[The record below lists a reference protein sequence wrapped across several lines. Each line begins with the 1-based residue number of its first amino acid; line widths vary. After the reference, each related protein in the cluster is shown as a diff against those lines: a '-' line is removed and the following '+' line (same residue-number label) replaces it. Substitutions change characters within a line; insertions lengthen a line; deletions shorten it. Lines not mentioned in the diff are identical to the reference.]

1 MKKTLIIVLAAMLL
15 LSSAATASAAD
26 GDCPDGWETRT
37 VPGVSGTF
45 CYNPMFGY
53 TVGASNAQ
61 GQGHVFW
68 PDNDDDRDNT
78 PPRPRGVGAA
88 DTVGASNA
96 QGQGHVF
103 WPDNDDDRD
112 NTPPR
117 PPRVPAIP
125 SDDTFDDWLQS
136 NQTADD
142 VYVAAPGGMVRRKQ
156 DPDGTTRCYFHGND
170 GSLYDYG
177 EC

>member
-53 TVGASNAQ
+53 
-61 GQGHVFW
+61 
-68 PDNDDDRDNT
+68 
-78 PPRPRGVGAA
+78 
-88 DTVGASNA
+88 TVGASNA